1 MVFRSWVTDF
11 EARVVAVDTQIL
23 IRPIWLEFNRGY
35 KGVRSRW
42 SLFVRDSRGFRRDR
56 EHLVSFPEA
65 SQSIS
70 DNTSIALAVL
80 PVVR

>member
-23 IRPIWLEFNRGY
+23 IRPFWLEFNRGS

-42 SLFVRDSRGFRRDR
+42 SLFVRDSRGVPPGPRTPFIFQHPR
-56 EHLVSFPEA
+56 HHTLLFGF
-65 SQSIS
+65 
-70 DNTSIALAVL
+70 TS
-80 PVVR
+80 RK

>member
-56 EHLVSFPEA
+56 EHLFIYQHPRHHPLLFGF
-65 SQSIS
+65 
-70 DNTSIALAVL
+70 TS
-80 PVVR
+80 RT